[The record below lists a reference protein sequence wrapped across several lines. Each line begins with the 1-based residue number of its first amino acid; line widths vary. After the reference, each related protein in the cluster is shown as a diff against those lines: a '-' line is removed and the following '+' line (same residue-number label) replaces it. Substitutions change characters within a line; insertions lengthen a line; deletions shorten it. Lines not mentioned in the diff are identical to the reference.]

1 MAAFLVFIFIVGI
14 AVYIVTAIFLTKVL
28 KRAGHPNPV
37 AAWVPL
43 WNFATMLELAGIAK
57 PWVWVG
63 INGGLAVLASL
74 LGRSTNGA
82 VSGLGQVLT
91 IAQLVLIVMLT
102 VWMARGVQAGLGLN
116 STGGVVLAVLVFVAW
131 IIWIGLRAD
140 KAAFYNWD
148 AARPVGATFPL
159 SKYVANLGS

>member
-1 MAAFLVFIFIVGI
+1 MVS
-14 AVYIVTAIFLTKVL
+14 T
-28 KRAGHPNPV
+28 
-37 AAWVPL
+37 
-43 WNFATMLELAGIAK
+43 
-57 PWVWVG
+57 
-63 INGGLAVLASL
+63 GGLAVLASL